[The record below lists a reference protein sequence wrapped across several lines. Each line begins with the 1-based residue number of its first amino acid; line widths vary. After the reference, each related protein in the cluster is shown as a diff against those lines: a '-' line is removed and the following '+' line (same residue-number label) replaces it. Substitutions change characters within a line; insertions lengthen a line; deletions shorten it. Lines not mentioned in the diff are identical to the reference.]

1 MFIKINKNL
10 HQNFVAIFSII
21 SIILCNQSFAKTTG
35 LSIGFIS
42 GSSNYEYD
50 NQTFDKTN
58 ASLSGKNPKM
68 SQMSGSLTDSN
79 NIRGVKI
86 GVSGDYRIFPI
97 KQIGLLLGLDFEKYQ
112 NSRGDFNFKP
122 SGWNYPVTTEDANKV
137 KSTSP
142 SSTIYDYNG
151 NKPQG
156 TNISTERTYNDQ
168 ISIKDDHAIIG
179 KIGLTIGNSGIVY
192 FAIGKTFA
200 NASYTITDAG
210 RKTAEVKPVNMA
222 SNASGLYTG
231 LGGAIN
237 ITDRIQIG
245 IDIFNISY
253 NDLKTDYMVWKQN
266 MASTS
271 ISQQNDSQVGRGSY
285 TELSFKNHGVKGY
298 INLILL

>member
-50 NQTFDKTN
+50 NQTFDKTT

-122 SGWNYPVTTEDANKV
+122 SGWDSN
-137 KSTSP
+137 S
-142 SSTIYDYNG
+142 SSTIYQYNG
-151 NKPQG
+151 NKASG
-156 TNISTERTYNDQ
+156 TNVSTQRTYNDQ

-210 RKTAEVKPVNMA
+210 RKTAEAQPVNMA

-266 MASTS
+266 MASAS
-271 ISQQNDSQVGRGSY
+271 ISQQNASQVGRGSY

>member
-50 NQTFDKTN
+50 NQTFDKTT

-112 NSRGDFNFKP
+112 NSRGDFNFKS
-122 SGWNYPVTTEDANKV
+122 SGWD
-137 KSTSP
+137 S
-142 SSTIYDYNG
+142 SSTIYQYNG
-151 NKPQG
+151 NKLPGSNALTQ
-156 TNISTERTYNDQ
+156 RTYDDQ
-168 ISIKDDHAIIG
+168 ISIKDNHAIIG

-200 NASYTITDAG
+200 NASYTIGNRT
-210 RKTAEVKPVNMA
+210 TAEANPVNMP
-222 SNASGLYTG
+222 SNVSIRGNASGLYTG
-231 LGGAIN
+231 VGGAIN

-253 NDLKTDYMVWKQN
+253 NDLKTDYMIWKQN
-266 MASTS
+266 IAANPVSTQNASK
-271 ISQQNDSQVGRGSY
+271 VGSGSY